1 MLYNPAC
8 CLIMFKSTEIS
19 RLIKTMNVSGIHFI
33 SGEILLSELRQI
45 ISRKPFHEELDFRL
59 TFFK

>member
-1 MLYNPAC
+1 
-8 CLIMFKSTEIS
+8 
-19 RLIKTMNVSGIHFI
+19 MNVSGIHFI